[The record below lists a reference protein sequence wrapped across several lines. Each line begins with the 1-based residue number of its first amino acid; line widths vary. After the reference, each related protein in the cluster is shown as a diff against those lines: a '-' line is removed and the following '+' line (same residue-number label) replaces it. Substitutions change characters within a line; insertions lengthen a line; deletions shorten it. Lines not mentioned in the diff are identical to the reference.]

1 MFEYIT
7 AKLMWKAMTFLDEKM
22 LFSKLFLAN
31 FPFSVLLNIMS
42 DFLSPPHTPCS
53 FVLFFLASRCRK
65 HVFMNKKNR

>member
-42 DFLSPPHTPCS
+42 DFLSPPTHTLLLCS
-53 FVLFFLASRCRK
+53 FLFSQQ
-65 HVFMNKKNR
+65 M